1 MSRLVGSNDVLRLM
15 RHLLL
20 QASKVAREEFLRP
33 LYVGGK
39 FNVTLHMATAEFHQT
54 DLTWALEVLGENF
67 ASALFAAPP
76 TDDFHS
82 LKITFIGFEGA
93 SLDVLLEWVELSIS
107 GYMSPNKLLG
117 PVTHTNW
124 TFNMWP
130 VPAEVAVLTELS
142 ALMHDL

>member
-1 MSRLVGSNDVLRLM
+1 
-15 RHLLL
+15 LL
-20 QASKVAREEFLRP
+20 QASKVAREELLRP

-39 FNVTLHMATAEFHQT
+39 FIVTFDMATREFHRT
-54 DLTWALEVLGENF
+54 NLTCALEVLSENL

-76 TDDFHS
+76 TADFHS
-82 LKITFIGFEGA
+82 LTITFINFEGA
-93 SLDVLLEWVELSIS
+93 SLDVLLEWVELSLS

-130 VPAEVAVLTELS
+130 MPADIAVLTELS